1 MPQGGTL
8 TLRLKKHPLAD
19 GRPGVLIEVVDTG
32 FGIPKEIL
40 PKVMDAFFTTKEE
53 GKGTGLGL
61 AICRRIVQD
70 HQGTIHIES
79 QPGQGTTVRITL
91 PASNGINVDRL
102 R

>member
-1 MPQGGTL
+1 
-8 TLRLKKHPLAD
+8 
-19 GRPGVLIEVVDTG
+19 
-32 FGIPKEIL
+32 
-40 PKVMDAFFTTKEE
+40 
-53 GKGTGLGL
+53 L